1 MFHGS
6 YYIFS
11 QNFCKIRSHV
21 RSRQVLFYVRYA
33 THHWIWMIDGKSY
46 VSKHPFPFYASFIL
60 FMLNMNSHHKNAFF
74 VHESFFILDVSF
86 LSFIISTDIVCAWM
100 KVRKLEVPTVKKHIN
115 SLKCPRMHK
124 VFLDAFFH
132 LITINYIHVK
142 TIRKIPLRTW
152 WPYPLSTPIS
162 YE

>member
-1 MFHGS
+1 MYQLCWQLLIIS
-6 YYIFS
+6 LIFCLA
-11 QNFCKIRSHV
+11 FVGRHI
-21 RSRQVLFYVRYA
+21 FYWWRNQY
-33 THHWIWMIDGKSY
+33 
-46 VSKHPFPFYASFIL
+46 FIL

-115 SLKCPRMHK
+115 SLKCPGMHK

-142 TIRKIPLRTW
+142 TIRKIPLRT
-152 WPYPLSTPIS
+152 
-162 YE
+162 